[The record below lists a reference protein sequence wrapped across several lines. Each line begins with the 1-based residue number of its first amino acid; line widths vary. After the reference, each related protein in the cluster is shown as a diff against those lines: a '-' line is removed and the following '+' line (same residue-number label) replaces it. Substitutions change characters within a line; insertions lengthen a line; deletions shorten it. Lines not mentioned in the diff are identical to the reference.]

1 MDEEERQPQVN
12 YSLPNVKIL
21 GSHIQIIDIPEIV
34 SLIDV
39 WIRRYWHD
47 RKCKQIVVT
56 GFHGIW
62 EAHKNPELKTIL
74 NSADLWVPDGIA
86 PVWYARFRGFS
97 GIQRTPGAEIMKAFF
112 EENSDKVYSNFFYGD
127 TEETLNALKE
137 KVDKEYPGHKV
148 VGTFSPPFRSLTQE
162 EDKQVVKMIN
172 DARPDVLW
180 VALGTPKQDR
190 WIFEHKDELKVPIAI
205 GVGAAF
211 RFLSGHVKRSPEW
224 VGNYG
229 LEWVWRFFQEPKKL
243 MRRNLVDVPQF
254 VTLAFLELIGLRK
267 HD

>member
-1 MDEEERQPQVN
+1 MISSYQN
-12 YSLPNVKIL
+12 ISIL
-21 GSHIQIIDIPEIV
+21 GSRVNILSIKEV
-34 SLIDV
+34 FALIDR
-39 WIRRYWHD
+39 WIGD
-47 RKCKQIVVT
+47 NDTKCKQIVVT

-62 EAHKNPELKTIL
+62 EAHKNPELKKIL

-86 PVWYARFRGFS
+86 PVWCARFKGFS

-112 EENSDKVYSNFFYGD
+112 AKANKKGYSSFFYGD
-127 TEETLNALKE
+127 TEETLTALAE
-137 KVDKEYPGHKV
+137 KVSKEYPGHKV

-162 EDKQVVKMIN
+162 EGKQVIKMIN
-172 DARPDVLW
+172 YKRPDVLW

-190 WIFEHKDELKVPIAI
+190 WIFEHKEKLKVPIAI

-211 RFLSGHVKRSPEW
+211 RFLSGHVKQAPEW

-243 MRRNLVDVPQF
+243 IRRNLIDVPQF
-254 VTLAFLELIGLRK
+254 VTLAFLELIGLK
-267 HD
+267 KYD